1 MDDKQV
7 TYGNLME
14 KLNRLDK
21 LDNLP
26 DWSKFEYTDLRAKIY
41 LLENK
46 INNLE
51 ATIKRNAPAIL
62 NRY

>member
-7 TYGNLME
+7 TCGNLME
-14 KLNRLDK
+14 KLNKLDK

-26 DWSKFEYTDLRAKIY
+26 EWSKNEYLELRSKIY
-41 LLENK
+41 LLESK

>member
-7 TYGNLME
+7 TCGNLME
-14 KLNRLDK
+14 KLNKLDK

-26 DWSKFEYTDLRAKIY
+26 EWSKNEYNDLRCKIY
-41 LLENK
+41 LLESK

>member
-7 TYGNLME
+7 TCGNLME

-26 DWSKFEYTDLRAKIY
+26 EWSKNEYIELRSKIY
-41 LLENK
+41 LLESK

>member
-7 TYGNLME
+7 TCGNLME
-14 KLNRLDK
+14 KLNKLDK

-26 DWSKFEYTDLRAKIY
+26 EWSKNEYIELRSRIY
-41 LLENK
+41 LLESK

-51 ATIKRNAPAIL
+51 TTIKRNAPAIL

>member
-7 TYGNLME
+7 TCGNLME

-26 DWSKFEYTDLRAKIY
+26 EWSKNEYLELRSKIY
-41 LLENK
+41 LLESK